1 MVLGKI
7 GRNLVVAHK
16 RSIYR
21 CAPEQLRPAT
31 NSETVIAE
39 GPEENSLLEKGQF
52 PRSAYASNSS
62 RRSNGGSSDSIHC

>member
-21 CAPEQLRPAT
+21 CAPEQLHDAT
-31 NSETVIAE
+31 SSETVVAE
-39 GPEENSLLEKGQF
+39 GPEQNELLGIKNFLAKG
-52 PRSAYASNSS
+52 
-62 RRSNGGSSDSIHC
+62 